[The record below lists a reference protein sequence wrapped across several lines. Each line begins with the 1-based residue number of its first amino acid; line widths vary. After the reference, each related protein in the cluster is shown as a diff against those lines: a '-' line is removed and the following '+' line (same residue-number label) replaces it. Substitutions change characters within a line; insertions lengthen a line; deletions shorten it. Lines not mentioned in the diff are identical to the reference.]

1 VKLDAVGREMLL
13 AEDSHKEEGIVRMEL
28 RKELDAVKN

>member
-13 AEDSHKEEGIVRMEL
+13 AEDSHREEGIRMEY